1 MYNMEEIWDLVP
13 GKCPE
18 LIVQTIADAKKI
30 HPPMDSHISF
40 FHTILQYLFPSNEEY
55 PLPNQLFYPKKNLY

>member
-1 MYNMEEIWDLVP
+1 MEEIWDMVP

-18 LIVQTIADAKKI
+18 LIVQSIADAKKS

-40 FHTILQYLFPSNEEY
+40 FQSILQYLFPTNEEH
-55 PLPNQLFYPKKNLY
+55 PLPNQLSYPKKNIY